1 LRRNSP
7 LIPKGED
14 DLRLTRNTY
23 QNGWIETRPSKKQGL
38 VFVYRWRERKPTGGY
53 EKRTE
58 LIGPVS
64 VLKTE
69 TNAWRRIEHRR
80 LEINSE
86 DSQRDTVT
94 MNDVI
99 SRYLEEEL
107 PELRHSTADAYRSY
121 LVNHIKPRWGNHPV
135 GKMKPFGVELWLKQL
150 ALAPKT
156 KGHLQNL
163 LRVLFN
169 CAMRWELVDIRE
181 NPMKL
186 VRVRGGSKRTKEPK
200 VLTIPQ
206 FQQLVQALNNPYR
219 TMVILDLATGL
230 RCSELFALK
239 WCDVMWDDLTLL
251 VRRGIV
257 DTVVS
262 DVKTEYS
269 RAGMPLDP
277 ALAEVLLN
285 WQRTTEFNKPEDWIF
300 ASPFKAS
307 TMPWQ
312 PWRVQQRHIAP
323 AAVRC
328 GIGHIGWHTFRH
340 TFRSLLD
347 ETGAPLKVQQELMRH
362 ADIRTTMNIYGKA
375 MEKSKRE
382 AHGKVVRLV
391 LASQVA

>member
-1 LRRNSP
+1 MLRR
-7 LIPKGED
+7 
-14 DLRLTRNTY
+14 TRNTY
-23 QNGWIETRPSKKQGL
+23 QHGWIETRPSKKQGL
-38 VFVYRWRERKPTGGY
+38 IFVYRWRAHKSDGGY
-53 EKRTE
+53 AKRTE
-58 LIGPVS
+58 PIGSVS

-69 TNAWRRIEHRR
+69 TNAWRAVEHRR

-86 DSQRDTVT
+86 DSKRETVT
-94 MNDVI
+94 MNAVI

-121 LVNHIKPRWGNHPV
+121 LVNHIKSRWGNHPV
-135 GKMKPFGVELWLKQL
+135 RKMKPLGVELWLKQL

-200 VLTIPQ
+200 VLTSTQ
-206 FQQLVQALNNPYR
+206 FQQLVQQLNDPYR
-219 TMVILDLATGL
+219 AMVILDLATGL

-239 WCDVMWDDLTLL
+239 WCGVIWDDLTLL

-277 ALAEVLLN
+277 ELAEVLLH
-285 WQRTTEFNKPEDWIF
+285 WQHTTEFNKPDDWIF
-300 ASPFKAS
+300 ASPFSRQARCCGS
-307 TMPWQ
+307 LGECNSGITFTVR
-312 PWRVQQRHIAP
+312 PWRRVNARRTAKSFVSYWLLRWLSAP
-323 AAVRC
+323 
-328 GIGHIGWHTFRH
+328 
-340 TFRSLLD
+340 
-347 ETGAPLKVQQELMRH
+347 
-362 ADIRTTMNIYGKA
+362 
-375 MEKSKRE
+375 
-382 AHGKVVRLV
+382 
-391 LASQVA
+391 

>member
-1 LRRNSP
+1 MLRR
-7 LIPKGED
+7 
-14 DLRLTRNTY
+14 TRNTY
-23 QNGWIETRPSKKQGL
+23 QHGWIETRPSKKQGH
-38 VFVYRWRERKPTGGY
+38 VFVYRWRERKPGGY
-53 EKRTE
+53 AKRTE

-69 TNAWRRIEHRR
+69 TNAWRAVEHRR

-86 DSQRDTVT
+86 DSKRETVT
-94 MNDVI
+94 MNAVI

-121 LVNHIKPRWGNHPV
+121 LVNHIKPRWGSHPV
-135 GKMKPFGVELWLKQL
+135 RKMKPLGVELWLKQI

-169 CAMRWELVDIRE
+169 CATRWELVDIRE

-200 VLTIPQ
+200 VLTIAQ
-206 FQQLVQALNNPYR
+206 FQQLVQELNDPYR

-239 WCDVMWDDLTLL
+239 WCDVIWDDLTLL

-257 DTVVS
+257 DTIVS
-262 DVKTEYS
+262 DVKTAYS

-277 ALAEVLLN
+277 ELAEVLLH
-285 WQRTTEFNKPEDWIF
+285 WQRKTEFNKPDDWIF
-300 ASPFKAS
+300 ASPFKAGK
-307 TMPWQ
+307 MPWQ
-312 PWRVQQRHIAP
+312 PWRVQQRHIGP

-362 ADIRTTMNIYGKA
+362 TDIRTTMNIYGKA

>member
-1 LRRNSP
+1 MSNVLS
-7 LIPKGED
+7 E
-14 DLRLTRNTY
+14 
-23 QNGWIETRPSKKQGL
+23 EKKQQVITLGKL
-38 VFVYRWRERKPTGGY
+38 GWP
-53 EKRTE
+53 
-58 LIGPVS
+58 L
-64 VLKTE
+64 
-69 TNAWRRIEHRR
+69 RRIEQATGVRR
-80 LEINSE
+80 ETAGAYLKAAGIGVRAPGGWGRRAPAKPANEVTTDSSE
-86 DSQRDTVT
+86 SKPANEVT
-94 MNDVI
+94 
-99 SRYLEEEL
+99 
-107 PELRHSTADAYRSY
+107 
-121 LVNHIKPRWGNHPV
+121 K
-135 GKMKPFGVELWLKQL
+135 
-150 ALAPKT
+150 
-156 KGHLQNL
+156 QNL

-200 VLTIPQ
+200 VLTIAQ
-206 FQQLVQALNNPYR
+206 FQQLVQELNDPYR

-239 WCDVMWDDLTLL
+239 WCDVIWDDLTLL

-277 ALAEVLLN
+277 ALVEVLLH
-285 WQRTTEFNKPEDWIF
+285 WQRATEFNKPDDWIF
-300 ASPFKAS
+300 ASPFKAG

-312 PWRVQQRHIAP
+312 PWRVQQRHIGP

>member
-1 LRRNSP
+1 M
-7 LIPKGED
+7 
-14 DLRLTRNTY
+14 RLTRNTY
-23 QNGWIETRPSKKQGL
+23 QNGWIETRPSKKQGP
-38 VFVYRWRERKPTGGY
+38 VFVYRWRERNPAGGC

-69 TNAWRRIEHRR
+69 TNAWRAVEHRR

-94 MNDVI
+94 MNAVI

-107 PELRHSTADAYRSY
+107 PELRHSTGDAYRSY

-135 GKMKPFGVELWLKQL
+135 GNMKPLGVELWLKQL
-150 ALAPKT
+150 KLAPKT

-163 LRVLFN
+163 LRVIFN

-200 VLTIPQ
+200 VLTIAQ
-206 FQQLVQALNNPYR
+206 FQRLVQALDDPYR

-239 WCDVMWDDLTLL
+239 WCDVIWDDLTLL

-277 ALAEVLLN
+277 ALADVLLQ
-285 WQRTTEFNKPEDWIF
+285 WQRTTEFAKSEDWIF
-300 ASPFKAS
+300 ASPFRAGR
-307 TMPWQ
+307 MPWQ

>member
-1 LRRNSP
+1 
-7 LIPKGED
+7 
-14 DLRLTRNTY
+14 
-23 QNGWIETRPSKKQGL
+23 
-38 VFVYRWRERKPTGGY
+38 
-53 EKRTE
+53 
-58 LIGPVS
+58 
-64 VLKTE
+64 
-69 TNAWRRIEHRR
+69 
-80 LEINSE
+80 
-86 DSQRDTVT
+86 
-94 MNDVI
+94 
-99 SRYLEEEL
+99 
-107 PELRHSTADAYRSY
+107 
-121 LVNHIKPRWGNHPV
+121 
-135 GKMKPFGVELWLKQL
+135 LKQL
-150 ALAPKT
+150 DLAPKT

-169 CAMRWELVDIRE
+169 CAMRWEFLTIGE

-206 FQQLVQALNNPYR
+206 FQRLVQELDDPYR

-239 WCDVMWDDLTLL
+239 WYDVIWDDLTLL

-285 WQRTTEFNKPEDWIF
+285 WQRLTEFNKPDDWVF
-300 ASPFKAS
+300 ASPFKAGAA
-307 TMPWQ
+307 PWQ

>member
-1 LRRNSP
+1 MLRR
-7 LIPKGED
+7 
-14 DLRLTRNTY
+14 TRNTY

-38 VFVYRWRERKPTGGY
+38 IFVYRWRARRPDGGY

-58 LIGPVS
+58 PIGPVS

-69 TNAWRRIEHRR
+69 TNAWRAVEHRR

-86 DSQRDTVT
+86 DSKRETVT
-94 MNDVI
+94 MNAVI

-121 LVNHIKPRWGNHPV
+121 LVNHIKPRWGDHPV
-135 GKMKPFGVELWLKQL
+135 RKMKPLGVELWLKQL

-206 FQQLVQALNNPYR
+206 FQQLVQELNDPYR

-239 WCDVMWDDLTLL
+239 WCDVIWDDLTLL

-285 WQRTTEFNKPEDWIF
+285 WQRMTKFNKAEDWIF
-300 ASPFKAS
+300 ASPFKAG

-347 ETGAPLKVQQELMRH
+347 ETGAPLKVQQEH
-362 ADIRTTMNIYGKA
+362 IRQGHGEEQARGARQSRSSRIGVSGGLVPPYCP
-375 MEKSKRE
+375 RE
-382 AHGKVVRLV
+382 FLSR
-391 LASQVA
+391 